1 MIKNAL
7 IIGYGS
13 IGRRHAGILSKILGK
28 KNISIVSKQK
38 KIVFKTYKNL
48 DKIKQKPD
56 YIVVANRTSSHLRT
70 IKNIEKKFKGLKVLV
85 EKPLFEKNYKFNIR
99 NNKYYVGYNMR
110 FNPIIK
116 FIKKKIKN
124 KKMWRVK
131 ASCNSFLPSWRKNI
145 KYYDS
150 SSAKKKY
157 GGGVSLDL
165 SHEVDYI
172 QYLFGKI
179 KLNKAQKAKFSNLK
193 IDVEDFVNI
202 LGKTK
207 KISFL
212 QINLDYFSKIN
223 ERSLKIDGKN
233 FSLYADFIKKKINFI
248 KNKSEKIIYF
258 KKYNRNYEYEQQ
270 HRSIIFN
277 KNLNKICTY
286 FEGIQIL
293 KLLNGISK
301 I

>member
-131 ASCNSFLPSWRKNI
+131 ACCNSFLPSWRKNI

>member
-7 IIGYGS
+7 IVGYGS
-13 IGRRHAGILSKILGK
+13 IGRRHAGILSRILSK
-28 KNISIVSKQK
+28 KNISIISKQK
-38 KIVFKTYKNL
+38 KIGFKTYKSLN
-48 DKIKQKPD
+48 KIKQKPD
-56 YIVVANRTSSHLRT
+56 YIVVANRTSDHFKT
-70 IKNIEKKFKGLKVLV
+70 IKIIEKKFRNSKVLI
-85 EKPLFEKNYKFNIR
+85 EKPLFEEVRKVNIK

-124 KKMWRVK
+124 KKIWCVK
-131 ASCNSFLPSWRKNI
+131 ASCNSFLPHWRKNI
-145 KYYDS
+145 KYYNS

-165 SHEVDYI
+165 SHEMDYI

-179 KLNKAQKAKFSNLK
+179 KLNKAQKGKFSNLK
-193 IDVEDFVNI
+193 IDVDDFVNI

-207 KISFL
+207 KIPFL
-212 QINLDYFSKIN
+212 QINLDYFSRISQ
-223 ERSLKIDGKN
+223 RSLKIDGKN
-233 FSLYADFIKKKINFI
+233 FSLCADFIKKKIVFVDN
-248 KNKSEKIIYF
+248 NREKIIYF

-270 HRSIIFN
+270 HKSIISS
-277 KNLNKICTY
+277 KNLNRICKY

-293 KLLNGISK
+293 KLINGISK

>member
-48 DKIKQKPD
+48 DKIDQKPD

-131 ASCNSFLPSWRKNI
+131 ACCNSFLPSWRKNI